1 MAFVLTV
8 LQKGGENVSIQW
20 EMVNIFPRGVFHNT
34 DTMMTKTEWILF
46 CFFFRSVKAIKKN
59 CNLGLNLTKQNI
71 LCQPLSEH

>member
-34 DTMMTKTEWILF
+34 DTMMTKTEWIL
-46 CFFFRSVKAIKKN
+46 CFFRSVKAIKKN

>member
-34 DTMMTKTEWILF
+34 DTMMMKTEWILF
-46 CFFFRSVKAIKKN
+46 FLGRS
-59 CNLGLNLTKQNI
+59 KQSRKTVI
-71 LCQPLSEH
+71 